1 MILRLMKQLNEVEKT
16 TFIFSTH
23 DPDILK
29 YAHGVVKIK
38 DGLMA
43 N

>member
-1 MILRLMKQLNEVEKT
+1 MKELNTIEKT

-29 YAHGVVKIK
+29 YANGVVKIK

-43 N
+43 S

>member
-1 MILRLMKQLNEVEKT
+1 MILKLMKELNVIEKT

-29 YAHGVVKIK
+29 YASGTVKIK
-38 DGLMA
+38 DGLIVG
-43 N
+43 